1 MKAEIIKAL
10 QDYEIRMDWFTF
22 EGSIHSSIKQ
32 SYQIK
37 TDNYWI
43 DIEIEVTVEW
53 ESLDFYELHNV
64 ELLDFKV
71 SHKDD
76 SDFVV
81 DFFNFNDYFTE
92 DEITDLLNI
101 EI

>member
-10 QDYEIRMDWFTF
+10 QDFEIRMDWF
-22 EGSIHSSIKQ
+22 EYDGSIHSSIKQ

-53 ESLDFYELHNV
+53 ESLDFYELYNI
-64 ELLDFKV
+64 ELLDF
-71 SHKDD
+71 
-76 SDFVV
+76 VV
-81 DFFNFNDYFTE
+81 TNENDTLIDETNFHDYFKKE
-92 DEITDLLNI
+92 YEITDELNI